1 MPEDRP
7 PAHRIYFSDL
17 AALPGPGPIS
27 IDGPEAHHAA
37 NAKRL
42 RAGERVELFD
52 GRGAV
57 ALASIAAIRT
67 GKRAA
72 LDLDAGPPALVPPAR
87 PRVEVWCPPPKGDRP
102 ETMIDQLSQLG
113 VSVWRPLRT
122 ARAERDAFRPDKLE
136 RVAIESAKQCGRAW
150 LLEVGEWAEF
160 EDAVR
165 DERACLADASGR
177 PARAADADTVLLL
190 GPEGGWTPDE
200 IDLARATGRAVVRFG
215 PHVMRIETAA
225 VAGAACLLSH
235 AATPGPIPGG
245 NP

>member
-1 MPEDRP
+1 MPEDGP

-17 AALPGPGPIS
+17 AALAGPGPVS

-42 RAGERVELFD
+42 RIGEPVELFD
-52 GRGAV
+52 GQGTTAPASVAAV
-57 ALASIAAIRT
+57 RT

-72 LDLDAGPPALVPPAR
+72 LDLDAGPPTRVPPVS
-87 PRVEVWCPPPKGDRP
+87 PRVEVWCPPPKGDRL

-113 VSVWRPLRT
+113 VAAWRPLRT
-122 ARAERDAFRPDKLE
+122 ARAERDAFRSDKLG

-150 LLEVGEWAEF
+150 LLEVGEWADF
-160 EDAVR
+160 EHAILDDRV
-165 DERACLADASGR
+165 CIADATGR
-177 PARAADADTVLLL
+177 PCPPATTDTVLLL
-190 GPEGGWTPDE
+190 GPEGGWTREE
-200 IDLARATGRAVVRFG
+200 IDQARATGRTVVRFG

-225 VAGAACLLSH
+225 VAGAATLLCRTDSP
-235 AATPGPIPGG
+235 TLIPGA